1 MTFDDLIMT
10 IDSDAEDVEVEAPKD
25 VKPKK
30 SKTSS
35 KATEELG
42 TDEKDTLNP
51 EFTFNLTG
59 DVYEDVL
66 NGKDSIGDLIKG
78 SKRVCIMLY
87 TFMLSSSN
95 HFGLIYFRNQYL

>member
-1 MTFDDLIMT
+1 MAFDDLIMT

-35 KATEELG
+35 KTTEELG

-51 EFTFNLTG
+51 EFTFDLTG

-87 TFMLSSSN
+87 TFMFSSSN
-95 HFGLIYFRNQYL
+95 RFGLKYL